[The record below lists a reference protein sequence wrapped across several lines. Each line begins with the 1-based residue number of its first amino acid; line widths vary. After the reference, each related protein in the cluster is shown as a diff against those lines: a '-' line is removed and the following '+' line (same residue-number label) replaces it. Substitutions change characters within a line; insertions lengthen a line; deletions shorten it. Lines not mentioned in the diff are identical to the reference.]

1 MFKPVK
7 MLKVN
12 VLILGKHVDL
22 LTREFGNAGIL
33 HLVNAAHQSEHHL
46 LKEVDESEQ
55 IEQIESLAQKCDFLV
70 KALGLERHAS
80 HEIKADSNLRIAEL
94 ADHLDRIYTAFQS
107 EDNHINEL
115 LAESG
120 NLARRYERLERYPL
134 RRINLADLRDL
145 DYVYFVS
152 GRLPPSQLDKAVR
165 QIGERGLVM
174 HQNVSETGEEEILV
188 VGPRKNR
195 WAIESELKNLPFKTH
210 ELGAEIEGTVEEE
223 LTALTRQL
231 AEVRR
236 AITEHRDKLRRMA
249 QRHGDWLIAADL
261 QLRQALALTRAKQYF
276 GKTADL
282 YCVSGWVPQ
291 EQIKKVKEVVNNV
304 TQGTGVVEARY
315 PEDDVLVRRGEEQV
329 PVEFQP
335 IRVLKPFQRIIAAFG
350 APRYDEVEASL
361 FVALSFVLMF
371 GVMFGDVGQGAVILA
386 AGFYMLKSKRPAIR
400 KFSDV
405 GYMLILC
412 GGAAMFFGFLYGSF
426 FGAEELLP
434 QIWLS
439 PLHDIMTL
447 FKAAIAI
454 GIICISVGIVINII
468 NKLKSRDYF
477 AGVLDKFG
485 VIGVVFYWGAIGLG
499 LKAFMAGRLSTIEVV
514 VVIFLPLLILFLREP
529 LYHLLQRDKK
539 LIEEDFFTYIMHAS
553 VEVME
558 TITIFLGSTVSFI
571 RVGAFALSHAGLCL
585 AIYAIADTL
594 TDLPAGG
601 LWALIIIAFGNVFII
616 LLEGLIV
623 SIQGVRLQYYE
634 LFSKYFSGDGV
645 LYKPFTTRD

>member
-195 WAIESELKNLPFKTH
+195 WAIESELKNLPFKP
-210 ELGAEIEGTVEEE
+210 
-223 LTALTRQL
+223 
-231 AEVRR
+231 
-236 AITEHRDKLRRMA
+236 M
-249 QRHGDWLIAADL
+249 
-261 QLRQALALTRAKQYF
+261 
-276 GKTADL
+276 
-282 YCVSGWVPQ
+282 
-291 EQIKKVKEVVNNV
+291 N
-304 TQGTGVVEARY
+304 
-315 PEDDVLVRRGEEQV
+315 
-329 PVEFQP
+329 
-335 IRVLKPFQRIIAAFG
+335 
-350 APRYDEVEASL
+350 
-361 FVALSFVLMF
+361 
-371 GVMFGDVGQGAVILA
+371 
-386 AGFYMLKSKRPAIR
+386 
-400 KFSDV
+400 
-405 GYMLILC
+405 
-412 GGAAMFFGFLYGSF
+412 
-426 FGAEELLP
+426 
-434 QIWLS
+434 
-439 PLHDIMTL
+439 
-447 FKAAIAI
+447 
-454 GIICISVGIVINII
+454 
-468 NKLKSRDYF
+468 
-477 AGVLDKFG
+477 
-485 VIGVVFYWGAIGLG
+485 
-499 LKAFMAGRLSTIEVV
+499 
-514 VVIFLPLLILFLREP
+514 
-529 LYHLLQRDKK
+529 
-539 LIEEDFFTYIMHAS
+539 
-553 VEVME
+553 
-558 TITIFLGSTVSFI
+558 
-571 RVGAFALSHAGLCL
+571 
-585 AIYAIADTL
+585 
-594 TDLPAGG
+594 
-601 LWALIIIAFGNVFII
+601 
-616 LLEGLIV
+616 
-623 SIQGVRLQYYE
+623 
-634 LFSKYFSGDGV
+634 
-645 LYKPFTTRD
+645 